1 MIVIGMCLI
10 QREYGEGW
18 VVGDYPYNL
27 VKYGVY
33 FVRLGRKRCFKWN
46 HGK

>member
-10 QREYGEGW
+10 QREYVEGW

-27 VKYGVY
+27 VEYGVY
-33 FVRLGRKRCFKWN
+33 FVGLGTIRCFKWN
-46 HGK
+46 LGE